1 MGGVRGGAQVKISNM
16 MRVLSADA
24 TADPT
29 KIEQEVK
36 RQMQLRLKNHND
48 RNQACRR

>member
-1 MGGVRGGAQVKISNM
+1 MVARGLIPPPEPKVKISNM

-29 KIEQEVK
+29 KIEQEVCT
-36 RQMQLRLKNHND
+36 LV
-48 RNQACRR
+48 